1 MSQIADDASGRRL
14 ALGRA
19 RSLLLAPVVA
29 ILAASCASPVK
40 VVDRPSSPLPWSAAI
55 GRLDSEEARGSCSAT
70 LVQPDIILTASHC
83 LYGRGT
89 DIRIIDF
96 AFTPALDAG
105 RERLR
110 PVPVSAVIA
119 MGWPITPD
127 ESGELNGAPKDDW
140 ALLRLARPI
149 DFVEPLAVEK
159 LRVAEIE
166 KRLDAGAVLSH
177 AGFGVYGIGSGKR
190 LQIRDKC
197 RLVADS
203 ADKLRTGADV
213 IKNTCLVIPGDSG
226 GPILL
231 TEPGGARSVVGI
243 ITNFWRSESGSDE
256 TSFGPSSVNFAGEI
270 TAPVTPKATTGTTST
285 P

>member
-1 MSQIADDASGRRL
+1 MTLL
-14 ALGRA
+14 ALIAMLGTA
-19 RSLLLAPVVA
+19 
-29 ILAASCASPVK
+29 CASPVK

-70 LVQPDIILTASHC
+70 LIRADIILTASHC

-110 PVPVSAVIA
+110 AVPVSAVIA

-127 ESGELNGAPKDDW
+127 ESGELNGEPEDDW
-140 ALLRLARPI
+140 ALLRLERPI
-149 DFVEPLAVEK
+149 DFVEPLKVEK
-159 LRVAEIE
+159 LKVAEIE

-190 LQIRDKC
+190 LQIRDQCQLVKLGAD
-197 RLVADS
+197 RLRA
-203 ADKLRTGADV
+203 GADV

-231 TEPGGARSVVGI
+231 TEPGGERSVVGI
-243 ITNFWRSESGSDE
+243 ITNFWRSESGLDE
-256 TSFGPSSVNFAGEI
+256 TSFGPSSANFAGEI
-270 TAPVTPKATTGTTST
+270 TAPVTPQATTGTTST